1 MIWLYIRVLL
11 VYLEIWIS
19 PVTCAVDSSCS
30 TSQMLSNWCPTILL
44 MLTAS
49 QGAMSCKPGTES
61 TEQLRTGDSRLLC
74 RLDSALLP
82 SYGYI
87 DYKSSLSF

>member
-44 MLTAS
+44 IRHCLAGS
-49 QGAMSCKPGTES
+49 DELQAWH
-61 TEQLRTGDSRLLC
+61 
-74 RLDSALLP
+74 
-82 SYGYI
+82 
-87 DYKSSLSF
+87 

>member
-44 MLTAS
+44 IRHYLAGS
-49 QGAMSCKPGTES
+49 DELQAWH
-61 TEQLRTGDSRLLC
+61 
-74 RLDSALLP
+74 
-82 SYGYI
+82 
-87 DYKSSLSF
+87 